1 MSIKCEYETRKKA
14 LGLYRD
20 GMGFME
26 IIQTVH
32 RSGFWMAKWLRR
44 YRKFGL
50 AGLRDQSRVP
60 KYIPHQTLES
70 LVRKIL
76 ALRDE
81 LAAHKT
87 RRAAFAGIGAET
99 IHFELHR

>member
-26 IIQTVH
+26 IIRTVH
-32 RSGFWMAKWLRR
+32 RSGFWLAKWLRR
-44 YRKFGL
+44 YRKFGFE
-50 AGLRDQSRVP
+50 GLRDQRRVP
-60 KYIPHQTLES
+60 RHIPNQTPES

-81 LAAHKT
+81 LAAYRT
-87 RRAAFAGIGAET
+87 RRAACA
-99 IHFELHR
+99 